1 MRSCKRRWRRRK
13 RDWKDLKQE
22 KGHAEAGGPGLQDA
36 NTALASALRVVENG
50 DRAAPAQ
57 AIAVYEE
64 SSRQVKARI
73 AEWTRFKQT
82 QLEQVNR
89 QLREAKLA
97 PVGWL
102 SRTKSCSFQESAQ
115 SAVTVKQGWRGWCRR
130 CCTRNA

>member
-1 MRSCKRRWRRRK
+1 
-13 RDWKDLKQE
+13 
-22 KGHAEAGGPGLQDA
+22 
-36 NTALASALRVVENG
+36 LRVVENG

-97 PVGWL
+97 PVGMV
-102 SRTKSCSFQESAQ
+102 E
-115 SAVTVKQGWRGWCRR
+115 
-130 CCTRNA
+130 